1 MEMDHPSALDFCEK
15 KQKILKAKEDR
26 LTESIAELKGDI
38 RLVVEGI
45 RELQSL
51 PVEKEKGCFFFSIKH
66 FRMLVV
72 NMYFITAVRL
82 L

>member
-15 KQKILKAKEDR
+15 KQKLLKAKEDR
-26 LTESIAELKGDI
+26 LTETIAELKGDI

-51 PVEKEKGCFFFSIKH
+51 PMEKGNGFS
-66 FRMLVV
+66 F
-72 NMYFITAVRL
+72 
-82 L
+82 

>member
-1 MEMDHPSALDFCEK
+1 MITVHLGSGIYMEMDHEHALDFCSQ
-15 KQKILKAKEDR
+15 KQTLLKSKEER

-51 PVEKEKGCFFFSIKH
+51 PLETEPKGRSI
-66 FRMLVV
+66 F
-72 NMYFITAVRL
+72 NF
-82 L
+82 